1 MAKQRVMVGELN
13 APTEVTPTARPV
25 DTYVSPEKPIV
36 QPSPLSQFLAAIS
49 PLTNLVQEEAQKEKA
64 QQDRDEFNGRRANEQ
79 HQAEMAAI
87 NLTATLKEDWTTNQN
102 DWLSM
107 STEQAAEKVSKHY
120 TNYRMQL
127 DEAQINPLA
136 LQAFDQKVDQDK
148 LLFMFNNFGPE
159 KRKRNIEQQDQQFND
174 TIRKAASVAATAEEI
189 VPAMVDA
196 FNQHVTVTGNDY
208 RRANDLV
215 IETALAES
223 KRGSTNYIKFVDAIK
238 TKDGKSLRSI
248 DRYAEKFNTIDA
260 NIAAF
265 EKKKAKLGEDARFQ
279 SELNSRVE
287 AYVSTKQQGV
297 LGVGTVFTDPVSG
310 KETKITADDVQLT
323 YEANNAAK
331 LQQDL
336 AWAEELQRVTLA
348 EADASDPDITPQ
360 AVFQEHWT
368 NAFEEF
374 YTPFQV
380 LPTEYK
386 NAINSGA
393 YALTTGNTPE
403 DKQMAAQ
410 AFQAYR
416 TVESFSRGLTK
427 RSGTLKEDDLL
438 RMRVLETMTG
448 PMGREFDQ
456 ALNAVQGELF
466 KEKGSKVK
474 IQDLIDNTEGWVWW
488 DDSKFKDITNPQ
500 EVLNQYKDVVQ
511 ALVIAEGMDVK
522 KAMDIAASYLNDD
535 WLTVESTNGI
545 KTAIPLLN
553 TDVKQVS
560 GQEGAVST
568 YLAESMLLPEIGALA
583 RDIRG
588 EGAGLSIKVNPSN
601 PNAVDVVVLDQDG
614 GLPPFVIDTVAFT
627 ELGTL
632 SQGMLKERLRV
643 EANKKINMDRNAE
656 IYTTINL
663 ASLPNLSDDEIT
675 TRVGVEP
682 EQIEALKAV
691 RTYINQLAGISQE
704 DANIAA
710 ENQAALD
717 LEDMAK
723 AQEKEEK
730 ELQDLGAAT
739 QNIVEEAVK
748 AGITIAPQDTTGGT
762 SDIMD
767 QINEAI
773 DGQPM
778 DMASFTPP
786 AIVSEAQAGTIIPD
800 VKPPKGVPQ
809 ERIGTFVKRIEE
821 LEGGFVAKPY
831 RLKKADGSFEE
842 FFTVGFGH
850 YGPDVDPNKTYTKE
864 QARIW
869 LAQDL
874 NKFFTL
880 IDQNL
885 PQFSSYSPK
894 LQTEI
899 VQAFYRGDF
908 PASKNTIALM
918 KAGNFKEAAN
928 EFLNNDEYKAA
939 KNNKNTKG
947 IRNRMEAVANALKN
961 ETSKSIPIPKS
972 KPKANTNETITFDDG
987 FGTNYPWTRSIIN
1000 GWDF

>member
-64 QQDRDEFNGRRANEQ
+64 QQDRDEFNGKRANEQ

-102 DWLSM
+102 DWLSL

-120 TNYRMQL
+120 SNYRMQL

-136 LQAFDQKVDQDK
+136 LQTFDQKVDEDK

-174 TIRKAASVAATAEEI
+174 TIRKAGSVAEKPEEI
-189 VPAMVDA
+189 VPSMVDA
-196 FNQHVTVTGNDY
+196 FNQHVVVTGGDY

-215 IETALAES
+215 IETAIAES
-223 KRGSTNYIKFVDAIK
+223 KKGSTNYIKFVEAIK

-265 EKKKAKLGEDARFQ
+265 AKKKAKLGEDARFQ
-279 SELNSRVE
+279 TELSNRVG
-287 AYVSTKQQGV
+287 AFVSTRQQSV
-297 LGVGTVFTDPVSG
+297 LGVGTEFTDPVTG
-310 KETKITADDVQLT
+310 KKTKITAEDVQQT
-323 YEANNAAK
+323 YEANSAAK

-336 AWAEELQRVTLA
+336 EWAEELQRVTLA

-368 NAFEEF
+368 QAFEEF
-374 YTPFQV
+374 YTPYQV

-393 YALTTGNTPE
+393 YALTTGNTDK

-416 TVESFSRGLTK
+416 TVESFSSGLTK

-438 RMRVLETMTG
+438 RMRVVETMTG
-448 PMGREFDQ
+448 PMGRDFDQ
-456 ALNAVQGELF
+456 ALNAVQGQLY
-466 KEKGSKVK
+466 KEKGSKVN
-474 IQDLIDNTEGWVWW
+474 INAVIDNTEGWAFW
-488 DDSKFKDITNPQ
+488 DKSKFKDITNPQ
-500 EVLNQYKDVVQ
+500 EVLAQFKDVVQ
-511 ALVIAEGMDVK
+511 ALVTAEGMDVK
-522 KAMDIAASYLNDD
+522 KAMDMAGNYLNDD
-535 WLTVESTNGI
+535 WLIVESTNGI

-553 TDVKQVS
+553 TDIKQYS

-568 YLAESMLLPEIGALA
+568 YLTEAMLLPEVGDLA
-583 RDIRG
+583 RSIRG
-588 EGAGLSIKVNPSN
+588 EGAGLSLKVNPSN

-614 GLPPFVIDTVAFT
+614 GLPPFVIDTIAFS

-632 SQGMLKERLRV
+632 STDMVRERLRL
-643 EANKKINMDRNAE
+643 EANKKISMDRNAE

-663 ASLPNLSDDEIT
+663 AELPNLSDDEIT
-675 TRVGVEP
+675 ARVGMEP
-682 EQIEALKAV
+682 EQIEALKSV
-691 RTYINQLAGISQE
+691 REALNKMLGISE
-704 DANIAA
+704 DDAKNAA
-710 ENQAALD
+710 EITAAFN

-723 AQEKEEK
+723 AEEKEEK
-730 ELQDLGAAT
+730 ELQELGAAT
-739 QNIVEEAVK
+739 QNIVEEAAK

-767 QINEAI
+767 KINAALG
-773 DGQPM
+773 GQPM

-786 AIVSEAQAGTIIPD
+786 AIVSEAQAGELTPLDNVIQTVVSTKGGTPD
-800 VKPPKGVPQ
+800 EVMELALKVGWHESKLKNVRQTTSNGKQDGAGRGYFQYEGTFGDKKSGFNTAVNRAKRDLKVKPEWLLNIKEGDDALSLTFEQQVTLFLLDKLGG
-809 ERIGTFVKRIEE
+809 EGNLGTI
-821 LEGGFVAKPY
+821 L
-831 RLKKADGSFEE
+831 
-842 FFTVGFGH
+842 
-850 YGPDVDPNKTYTKE
+850 
-864 QARIW
+864 
-869 LAQDL
+869 
-874 NKFFTL
+874 
-880 IDQNL
+880 
-885 PQFSSYSPK
+885 
-894 LQTEI
+894 
-899 VQAFYRGDF
+899 
-908 PASKNTIALM
+908 
-918 KAGNFKEAAN
+918 
-928 EFLNNDEYKAA
+928 
-939 KNNKNTKG
+939 
-947 IRNRMEAVANALKN
+947 
-961 ETSKSIPIPKS
+961 S
-972 KPKANTNETITFDDG
+972 KPKGPQRDAALKTFWRDHHWQGGKEAVKSTPKSRPETTV
-987 FGTNYPWTRSIIN
+987 PARSRS
-1000 GWDF
+1000 WDNSMKSFNLEQAKKLVNK